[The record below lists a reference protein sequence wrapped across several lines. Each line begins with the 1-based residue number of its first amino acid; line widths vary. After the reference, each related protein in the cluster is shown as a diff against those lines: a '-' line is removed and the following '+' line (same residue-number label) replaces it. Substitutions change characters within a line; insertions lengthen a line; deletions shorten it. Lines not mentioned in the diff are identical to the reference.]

1 MRILK
6 KVISLALCAVIP
18 FALASCSDEG
28 GEEKVT
34 STTQVSSIESTTE
47 SKEDLLERVIE
58 ANLLEN
64 LLKRNESVSFKT
76 EYDGESTTEIYFT
89 FNSETVRA
97 VDQNLYY
104 ADEHLIVVEYKGMNM
119 LSVNNGRFGVRAFFD
134 MFGTKEEN
142 EDTPWYNDTIAYPLI
157 NDNLSL
163 REETDEYY
171 IFENL
176 DDDPDDELYIQTV
189 CYVDKQTLNI
199 VKTVHNNDGY
209 VVEDE
214 YIYNEP
220 NELVNVLDDWNS
232 EMKTVTV
239 VYETYKDGNPVT
251 YTEEYEVPYSW
262 EVVADNNLYDTP
274 AFSVY
279 LDEGYTQEYEYP
291 GDGIDYT
298 IYVTT
303 AMG

>member
-47 SKEDLLERVIE
+47 SKEDLLARVIE

-104 ADEHLIVVEYKGMNM
+104 AETHLIVVEYKGMNL
-119 LSVNNGRFGVRAFFD
+119 LSVNGERFAVRAFFD
-134 MFGTKEEN
+134 MFGTEEEN

-189 CYVDKQTLNI
+189 CYVDKQTLNVTKI
-199 VKTVHNNDGY
+199 VNDNDGY
-209 VVEDE
+209 VVEKE
-214 YIYNEP
+214 YIYNKP
-220 NELVNVLDDWNS
+220 LELMNVLDDWNG
-232 EMKTVTV
+232 EKKNVTV
-239 VYETYKDGNPVT
+239 VFETYKDGEQVK
-251 YTEEYEVPYSW
+251 YTEEYEVPVNW
-262 EVVADNNLYDTP
+262 EVIADNNLYDTVF
-274 AFSVY
+274 AAY
-279 LDEGYTQEYEYP
+279 LDEGYTKEYEYP
-291 GDGIDYT
+291 GDGVDYT
-298 IYVTT
+298 IYATSSV
-303 AMG
+303 G

>member
-6 KVISLALCAVIP
+6 KFISLALCTVIP

-28 GEEKVT
+28 GEEKVAL
-34 STTQVSSIESTTE
+34 TTQASSIESTTK
-47 SKEDLLERVIE
+47 SKEDLLARVIE

-76 EYDGESTTEIYFT
+76 EYDGESTTEIYFSVD
-89 FNSETVRA
+89 SEIVRV

-104 ADEHLIVVEYKGMNM
+104 ADEFTVAVEYKGMNG
-119 LSVNNGRFGVRAFFD
+119 LSVNGERFRVRAFFD
-134 MFGTKEEN
+134 VFGTEEN
-142 EDTPWYNDTIAYPLI
+142 EDKPWYNDTIAYPLI

-176 DDDPDDELYIQTV
+176 GDDPDNELYIQTV

-199 VKTVHNNDGY
+199 VKTVHDNDGY
-209 VVEDE
+209 VVEEE

-220 NELVNVLDDWNS
+220 NELMNVLDDWKG
-232 EMKTVTV
+232 EMKNVTV

-251 YTEEYEVPYSW
+251 YTEEYEVPYGW
-262 EVVADNNLYDTP
+262 EVIADNNLYDTP
-274 AFSVY
+274 EFSVY